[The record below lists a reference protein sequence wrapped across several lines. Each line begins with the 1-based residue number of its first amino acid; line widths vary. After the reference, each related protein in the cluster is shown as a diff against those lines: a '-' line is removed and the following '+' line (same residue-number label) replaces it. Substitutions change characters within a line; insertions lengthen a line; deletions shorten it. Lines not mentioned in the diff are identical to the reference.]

1 MSSDLPMFITA
12 VEALVVH
19 DGKIL
24 TIVRSSTDEHAPGTL
39 TFPAGKVEYGEDMD
53 DILESTVI
61 REVEE
66 ETGVIVD
73 QPQYL
78 FSRMFKSD
86 TGLAVVLAE
95 FVCHYAGGEAHVCDL
110 AETDAVAWL
119 TEDEIRRDPRTPV
132 WTQQVL
138 DRLNEYLGKDW

>member
-39 TFPAGKVEYGEDMD
+39 TFPAGKVEYGEDVD

-73 QPQYL
+73 QPRYL

-95 FVCHYAGGEAHVCDL
+95 FVCHYAAAKRMSAISPRPTPWPGWLRMRSAATRARQSGRGRCW
-110 AETDAVAWL
+110 TD
-119 TEDEIRRDPRTPV
+119 
-132 WTQQVL
+132 
-138 DRLNEYLGKDW
+138 